1 MTPQQRRNLLKTI
14 PGFLISGFFLWYTF
28 RSVDYA
34 GLRKVR
40 LVEPLWIVAA
50 VLFLI
55 AGYTLRS
62 HRWWLMMRASSKAKF
77 GTCARVLM
85 TSFAANNIMPLR
97 IGDFL
102 RVFSYAGDLD
112 STAPAILS
120 TVVLERVLDVF
131 TLLLLFMV
139 TMGRNSTLLSPKS
152 QMMAR
157 VLLLCVSVAV
167 LVLLLAAGAL
177 KTPLKKL
184 LNLLPHPGL
193 VGKIE
198 GRLMSALDAI
208 ALISLPVRIFLVLES
223 FVLWACEGGIFVS
236 VAKTLGIVSDWIG
249 PWQAL
254 AFANLSY
261 LIPSSPGAVGTFEFT
276 AKLAM
281 VSHGAA
287 ETPAVAFAL
296 VVHVFILFTVTAA
309 GGVMFLMH
317 RAKRGPHPSLGEEVE
332 QLPAEL
338 P

>member
-14 PGFLISGFFLWYTF
+14 PGFLISGFFLWFTF
-28 RSVDYA
+28 HKVDYA

-40 LVEPLWIVAA
+40 LVEPSWMLVA
-50 VLFLI
+50 VVFLI

-62 HRWWLMMRASSKAKF
+62 HRWWLMMHASSRAKF
-77 GTCARVLM
+77 STCARVLM

-102 RVFSYAGDLD
+102 RVFSYAGDLN
-112 STAPAILS
+112 STAPVILS

-131 TLLLLFMV
+131 TLLLLFV
-139 TMGRNSTLLSPKS
+139 ATMGRNSTLISPKT
-152 QMMAR
+152 QIVAR
-157 VLLLCVSVAV
+157 VLLLGVSGAV
-167 LVLLLAAGAL
+167 LVLLLAAAKL
-177 KTPLKKL
+177 KSPFGKL

-198 GRLMSALDAI
+198 ARLVSALDAI
-208 ALISLPVRIFLVLES
+208 AIISLPVRLALLLES
-223 FVLWACEGGIFVS
+223 FVLWACEGMIFVA
-236 VAKTLGIVSDWIG
+236 VARALGIVSDWIG
-249 PWQAL
+249 PWGAL
-254 AFANLSY
+254 AFSNLSY

-309 GGVMFLMH
+309 GGFMFLSH
-317 RAKRGPHPSLGEEVE
+317 RAQRGPHPSLTREVE
-332 QLPAEL
+332 ELPAEL

>member
-34 GLRKVR
+34 GLSKVR
-40 LVEPLWIVAA
+40 LVAPGWIVVA
-50 VLFLI
+50 VVFLV

-77 GTCARVLM
+77 SACARVLM

-102 RVFSYAGDLD
+102 RVFSYANDLD

-131 TLLLLFMV
+131 TLLLLFMI
-139 TMGRNSTLLSPKS
+139 TMGRNSTLLSHKS

-157 VLLLCVSVAV
+157 VLLLCVSLAV

-177 KTPLKKL
+177 KTPLRKL
-184 LNLLPHPGL
+184 LSLLPHPGL
-193 VGKIE
+193 VGKLE
-198 GRLMSALDAI
+198 GRLVSALDAI

-223 FVLWACEGGIFVS
+223 FILWTCEGMIFVS
-236 VAKTLGIVSDWIG
+236 VARTLGIVSDWIG

-296 VVHVFILFTVTAA
+296 VVHVFILFTVTVA
-309 GGVMFLMH
+309 GGVMFLLH
-317 RAKRGPHPSLGEEVE
+317 RAKRGPHPSLGEEME

>member
-28 RSVDYA
+28 RSVNYA
-34 GLRKVR
+34 GLRQVR
-40 LVEPLWIVAA
+40 LVEPTWMLVAIV
-50 VLFLI
+50 FLV

-62 HRWWLMMRASSKAKF
+62 HRWWLMMRASSRAKF
-77 GTCARVLM
+77 SACARVLM

-112 STAPAILS
+112 STAPVILS

-131 TLLLLFMV
+131 TLLLLFV
-139 TMGRNSTLLSPKS
+139 ATLGRNSTLISHKT
-152 QMMAR
+152 QIVAR
-157 VLLLCVSVAV
+157 VLLLGVSGAV
-167 LVLLLAAGAL
+167 LVLLLAAGKL
-177 KTPLKKL
+177 KSPFKKL

-198 GRLMSALDAI
+198 ARLVSALDAI
-208 ALISLPVRIFLVLES
+208 AIISLPVRLALLLES
-223 FVLWACEGGIFVS
+223 FILWACEGMIFVA
-236 VAKTLGIVSDWIG
+236 VARALGIVSDWIG
-249 PWQAL
+249 PWGAL
-254 AFANLSY
+254 AFSNLSY

-287 ETPAVAFAL
+287 ETPAVVFAL

-309 GGVMFLMH
+309 GGVMFLSH
-317 RAKRGPHPSLGEEVE
+317 RARRGPHPSLSQEV
-332 QLPAEL
+332 QEL
-338 P
+338 PVELP

>member
-28 RSVDYA
+28 RSVNYA
-34 GLRKVR
+34 GLRQVR
-40 LVEPLWIVAA
+40 LVEPAWILVAI
-50 VLFLI
+50 VFLV

-62 HRWWLMMRASSKAKF
+62 HRWWLMMRASSRAKF
-77 GTCARVLM
+77 SACARVLM
-85 TSFAANNIMPLR
+85 TIFAANNIMPLR

-112 STAPAILS
+112 STAPVILS

-131 TLLLLFMV
+131 TLLLLFV
-139 TMGRNSTLLSPKS
+139 ATLGRNSTLISHKT
-152 QMMAR
+152 QIVAR
-157 VLLLCVSVAV
+157 VLLLGVSGAV
-167 LVLLLAAGAL
+167 LVLLLAAGKL
-177 KTPLKKL
+177 KSPIKKL

-198 GRLMSALDAI
+198 ARLVSALDAI
-208 ALISLPVRIFLVLES
+208 AIISLPVRLALLLES
-223 FVLWACEGGIFVS
+223 FVLWACEGMIFVA
-236 VAKTLGIVSDWIG
+236 VARALGIVSDWIG
-249 PWQAL
+249 PWGAL
-254 AFANLSY
+254 AFSNLSY

-287 ETPAVAFAL
+287 ETPAVVFAL

-309 GGVMFLMH
+309 GGVMFVSH
-317 RAKRGPHPSLGEEVE
+317 RARRGPHPSLSQEV
-332 QLPAEL
+332 QEL
-338 P
+338 PVEFP